1 MRTDEYGTANKIN
14 GMWPWPVITYYRYN
28 PSGYF
33 RRNVVDDDK
42 WEKNHKKWK
51 EKEQQEGGIKAT
63 GKPNILGKVQ
73 MSCT

>member
-1 MRTDEYGTANKIN
+1 MLLLLNFATLYLTICPIITCFSMRTDEYGTANKIN

-42 WEKNHKKWK
+42 
-51 EKEQQEGGIKAT
+51 
-63 GKPNILGKVQ
+63 
-73 MSCT
+73 